1 MPDMRIVDLGRI
13 DSLNDSDYVVVGS
26 GNETYKATIS
36 TLKQAV
42 RPSLGRGKAYANGVY
57 HASDEGLYGYDTFTV
72 NVQNTRELE
81 MLSVSKNGYYTPSPS
96 VDGFYA
102 VSVNVSGGGG
112 GGGGMDALI
121 ARTIAE
127 VNSDAEIIGDYVF
140 QGCSSLTTV
149 SFPACT
155 SIGNYAFQGCSSL
168 TTVSFPACTS
178 IGDYAFLGCSSLT
191 TVSFP
196 ACTSIGNYV
205 FQGCSSL
212 TTVSFPACTSIGYYA
227 FQGCSSLTT
236 VSFPARTSI
245 GDYAFLGC
253 SSLTTVSF
261 PACTRIGY
269 SAFYQCYRLVSLYIT
284 ASSVCYLVASSAFKS
299 TPIAGFT
306 SYTGGAYGSIFVPA
320 SLVDAYKSAARWSY
334 FADRITAY

>member
-155 SIGNYAFQGCSSL
+155 SIG
-168 TTVSFPACTS
+168 
-178 IGDYAFLGCSSLT
+178 
-191 TVSFP
+191 
-196 ACTSIGNYV
+196 
-205 FQGCSSL
+205 
-212 TTVSFPACTSIGYYA
+212 YYA

-245 GDYAFLGC
+245 GDYAFQGC

>member
-149 SFPACT
+149 SFPA
-155 SIGNYAFQGCSSL
+155 
-168 TTVSFPACTS
+168 
-178 IGDYAFLGCSSLT
+178 
-191 TVSFP
+191 
-196 ACTSIGNYV
+196 
-205 FQGCSSL
+205 
-212 TTVSFPACTSIGYYA
+212 
-227 FQGCSSLTT
+227 
-236 VSFPARTSI
+236 RTSI
-245 GDYAFLGC
+245 GDYAFQGC